1 MMADWLSMLSMV
13 AGRLLI
19 YALWL
24 YMLAMLAGCI
34 HGLCWLAA
42 YAGYAFWLSI
52 FAVLHEKIRWVCW
65 MALPSLM
72 DGCLCYPYWLLG
84 YAVSK
89 LTGLYAGCLT
99 SLAV

>member
-1 MMADWLSMLSMV
+1 MMADWLAMLSMV

-34 HGLCWLAA
+34 HRLCWLAA

-52 FAVLHEKIRWVCW
+52 FAALHEKLRWVRW

-72 DGCLCYPYWLLG
+72 DGCLCYPYGLLG
-84 YAVSK
+84 YAI
-89 LTGLYAGCLT
+89 CL
-99 SLAV
+99 